1 LEIQAAYIL
10 GIEVGVI
17 PSTDLGKSNTVF
29 QKKKKKKKGEEI

>member
-17 PSTDLGKSNTVF
+17 PSTDLGKSPTDLLF
-29 QKKKKKKKGEEI
+29 KKKKKKKR